1 MQFQPPAP
9 SPLIPIFE
17 TSLTEGA
24 AFLLLLMAASLVLTV
39 VRRILFGRRGNRP
52 YSGRGTYK
60 DRPRRFRVIENL
72 YPKRA
77 GAGKITAFERAHRG
91 NFAAK
96 SIFNRSEQ
104 RVFHFLAEEVKAY
117 SRPLFV
123 MGQTPLREIVRTDD
137 QYVRGGGHYAL
148 SDRRVDFTI
157 TDDQGRVLVAVEYN
171 GAGHYQNNALER
183 DAIKRVVLEKAG
195 IPLLVVKQGENPTD
209 VRKRL
214 AEMLAGSGNVRA
226 AMN

>member
-17 TSLTEGA
+17 TSLIEGA
-24 AFLLLLMAASLVLTV
+24 AFLMLLMAASLVLTV

-52 YSGRGTYK
+52 NVGRGTYK
-60 DRPRRFRVIENL
+60 GRSRRFRVIENL
-72 YPKRA
+72 PPKRT

-96 SIFNRSEQ
+96 PIFNRSEK
-104 RVFHFLAEEVKAY
+104 RLFHFLAEEVKAY

-123 MGQTPLREIVRTDD
+123 MGQTPLREMVRTDD
-137 QYVRGGGHYAL
+137 QFVRGGGHYAL
-148 SDRRVDFTI
+148 GDRRVDFTI
-157 TDDQGRVLVAVEYN
+157 TDEQGSVLVAVEYN
-171 GAGHYQNNALER
+171 GGGHYQNNALER
-183 DAIKRVVLEKAG
+183 DAIKRVVLEQAG
-195 IPLLVVKQGENPTD
+195 IPLLVVKQGENPAE

-214 AEMLAGSGNVRA
+214 AEILAGSGDVRA
-226 AMN
+226 AMH